1 MQHFSALPHPLAWIF
16 GKHAQQMNKK
26 LQGYL
31 STEPIFKF
39 IEFDLEHF
47 QEMNLPM
54 AIDGFHPS
62 KEIYE
67 IWGKQ
72 AASLVRE
79 FFTS

>member
-1 MQHFSALPHPLAWIF
+1 MALEIERKYLIDLEKISPLENGIRI
-16 GKHAQQMNKK
+16 K
-26 LQGYL
+26 QGYL

-72 AASLVRE
+72 VASLVRE